1 MRLTVGP
8 LPAAVYWRRRAVVLV
23 SLAMVVLVISY
34 SCTGPDTPASG
45 SGAPSQSASAS
56 LAATTTKPAPTPTA
70 TPTPPPFTLPGTAAT
85 GPCTDAEIDLSA
97 TPASESVPRGQ
108 SIDLTIKIKNTSGR
122 TCSRDLGADQ
132 QELRILLDGNQ
143 LVWSSDDCNA
153 RKGSDV
159 RSLAPGKEIT
169 FTLTWAGTRSR
180 TATGAVDCNA
190 ASPNAATY
198 QLVARLD
205 QKLSQPVA
213 LRVR

>member
-1 MRLTVGP
+1 VRLTVGP
-8 LPAAVYWRRRAVVLV
+8 LPSAVYWRRRAVVLV

-34 SCTGPDTPASG
+34 SCTGPDAPAST
-45 SGAPSQSASAS
+45 SVSPSQSASAS
-56 LAATTTKPAPTPTA
+56 TAPATTTHPNPTPTA
-70 TPTPPPFTLPGTAAT
+70 TPTPPAFTLPGTAAT

-108 SIDLTIKIKNTSGR
+108 TIDLTIKIKNTSGR
-122 TCSRDLGADQ
+122 TCSRDLGADP
-132 QELRILLDGNQ
+132 QELRILLDGT
-143 LVWSSDDCNA
+143 LVWSSDDCSA

-159 RSLAPGKEIT
+159 RSLTPGKEIS
-169 FTLTWAGTRSR
+169 FTLSWAGTRSR